1 LREQILIGKEK
12 LNRFEQQHHVNPP
25 SLKKSRHNI
34 ECLASFGRLPLRLGE
49 LPNTDGN
56 QHSRFELINV
66 FNDKE
71 IVLENCFLKN
81 EKGSK
86 LKLPNHF
93 VAPLHSLG
101 FSIGNKKIQSEDIL
115 IPADFCT
122 FDNAD
127 NLLVIEDSCN
137 PPHFHRLYP
146 VLVETINSLENTQNF
161 PMEINALKMDGKKD
175 TWRGFELKNRGKNCV
190 LLQGMFITR
199 EKTNFKQQLPE
210 RALQPGDTM
219 RFVFSQNNVNQAN
232 NPDDIL
238 IDEKNFGKLDFPDKL
253 LLTDKNNN
261 YVVLYDSCNL
271 RNNSGNCL
279 IM

>member
-1 LREQILIGKEK
+1 
-12 LNRFEQQHHVNPP
+12 
-25 SLKKSRHNI
+25 LKKSRHKI
-34 ECLASFGRLPLRLGE
+34 ECLANFGRLPLRLGE
-49 LPNTDGN
+49 LPYTDGN
-56 QHSRFELINV
+56 QQPRFELVNV

-71 IVLENCFLKN
+71 IMLENCYLKN
-81 EKGSK
+81 EKGASV
-86 LKLPNHF
+86 KLPNHL
-93 VAPLHSLG
+93 VAPLHSFG
-101 FSIGNKKIQSEDIL
+101 FSIGNKKIQSEDML
-115 IPADFCT
+115 IPAEFCT

-146 VLVETINSLENTQNF
+146 VLVETINSLENVTNF

-175 TWRGFELKNRGKNCV
+175 TWRGFELKNRGKNCM
-190 LLQGMFITR
+190 LLQSMFITR

-210 RALQPGDTM
+210 RALHPGDTM
-219 RFVFSQNNVNQAN
+219 RFVFSQNMANAGN

-279 IM
+279 VM